1 MLNNAASGPIFIVGC
16 PRSGTTLMRRI
27 LDRHP
32 SIAIC
37 PETQFQRLVYSRR
50 KAFGDLS
57 NLSNRRGLIDEY
69 LSSRFIRRM
78 ELDQAGL
85 AEQLQR
91 EGANYRTMFS
101 SLLRYYADSQGK
113 SRFGEKTPQHALFL
127 ETLCEWFPNA
137 AILHMVR
144 DPHATVASM
153 QRMPWR
159 HSVVANARIW
169 LKLNRAARRFRQ
181 WPGYLEVRYEALV
194 TDPERGIREICSFIG
209 EEYSPSMLV
218 HEEDPP
224 EASADWLLRSRSA
237 VTAAR
242 LDVWRKELT
251 EAQIAQIEWVLGS
264 ELESFGYA
272 REAPPAPAL
281 TVIRGASYAAFDF
294 ARFVFARL
302 PAVWYRFGHPT
313 KIGKFER
320 WEGPKGHRF

>member
-1 MLNNAASGPIFIVGC
+1 
-16 PRSGTTLMRRI
+16 MRRI

-50 KAFGDLS
+50 KAFGDLID
-57 NLSNRRGLIDEY
+57 LTNRRRLIDEY

-78 ELDQAGL
+78 DLDRAAL
-85 AEQLQR
+85 AERLQR
-91 EGANYRTMFS
+91 EGLSYQAMFS
-101 SLLRYYADSQGK
+101 SLLSYYADSQGK
-113 SRFGEKTPQHALFL
+113 SRIGEKTPQHALFL

-137 AILHMVR
+137 AILHMIR
-144 DPHATVASM
+144 DPHASVASM

-169 LKLNRAARRFRQ
+169 LKMNQAARRFRE

-194 TDPERGIREICSFIG
+194 TDPECEIRKICSFVG
-209 EEYSPSMLV
+209 EVSCPQMLA
-218 HEEDPP
+218 P
-224 EASADWLLRSRSA
+224 EADPAETSDDWLLRTRTA

-251 EAQIAQIEWVLGS
+251 ADEVAQIEWVLGP
-264 ELESFGYA
+264 ELERFGYA
-272 REAPPAPAL
+272 REESPASAL
-281 TVIRGASYAAFDF
+281 TVIGGASYAAFDF

-302 PAVWYRFGHPT
+302 PAVWYRFGAPT

-320 WEGPKGHRF
+320 WEGPKGQRF

>member
-1 MLNNAASGPIFIVGC
+1 
-16 PRSGTTLMRRI
+16 MRRI

-37 PETQFQRLVYSRR
+37 RETQFQRLVYSRR

-57 NLSNRRGLIDEY
+57 DLTNRRRLIDEY

-78 ELDQAGL
+78 DLNRAAL
-85 AEQLQR
+85 ADRLQR
-91 EGANYRTMFS
+91 EGASYKAMFS
-101 SLLRYYADSQGK
+101 SLLHYYADSQGK

-159 HSVVANARIW
+159 RSVVANARIW
-169 LKLNRAARRFRQ
+169 LKLNQAARRFRE

-194 TDPERGIREICSFIG
+194 TDPECEIRKICSFIG
-209 EEYSPSMLV
+209 ERYSPSMLV
-218 HEEDPP
+218 REEDPP
-224 EASADWLLRSRSA
+224 ESSADWLLRSRSA

-242 LDVWRKELT
+242 LDVWRNELT
-251 EAQIAQIEWVLGS
+251 ADEVAQIEWVLGP

-272 REAPPAPAL
+272 REASPASAF
-281 TVIRGASYAAFDF
+281 TVLRGLGYEAFDF

-302 PAVWYRFGHPT
+302 PAVWYRFGAPT
-313 KIGKFER
+313 KIGKFEQ
-320 WEGPKGHRF
+320 WEGPKWQR